1 MAPTQQDFCIAHEHS
16 LVYPPMPLS
25 CISVPG
31 RSGTTPTEASAGMT
45 ALWTWILR
53 AVRTIFR
60 TVVTRFRSGPLHSET
75 TMAML
80 PQHEVL
86 NGTPSS
92 STVLIPPQTRTIT
105 LPPAQP
111 SQILTIY
118 SNDPLRLSLL
128 GTESGSWIIHG
139 PIQVSSDKKWLWWL

>member
-1 MAPTQQDFCIAHEHS
+1 MEPTRLDFFIAPEHC

-25 CISVPG
+25 CISVVEG
-31 RSGTTPTEASAGMT
+31 SGTTPIGAWARMT
-45 ALWTWILR
+45 ALWTWIRR
-53 AVRTIFR
+53 ASQTFYRIVAVPSLSELAHAKRMLALSRT
-60 TVVTRFRSGPLHSET
+60 S
-75 TMAML
+75 
-80 PQHEVL
+80 
-86 NGTPSS
+86 GTPSS
-92 STVLIPPQTRTIT
+92 STVLIPSQTQTIT

-139 PIQVSSDKKWLWWL
+139 PIRVNAGSKWLWWL